1 LLNTSNEALSKK
13 RLSQFLPP
21 PRPWR
26 CSKAAGTTSLHF
38 FLLTKTMRLEG
49 LSRLCRNRRL
59 PFVLFCFSTPNPSCC
74 YTSTAFFS
82 KSSIISISVSRR
94 NNSSFL
100 KNNVGANRHLSSTT
114 MTSFGKWE
122 DGAQDAM
129 AKCILPLSSDSHKG
143 SSGRVGVL
151 GGSARYTGAPF
162 YAAMASLKAGA
173 DLSFVFCAQEASLP
187 IKCYSPELMVAP
199 VYNAM
204 EFDELVK
211 DSKEKSPEAE

>member
-1 LLNTSNEALSKK
+1 
-13 RLSQFLPP
+13 
-21 PRPWR
+21 
-26 CSKAAGTTSLHF
+26 
-38 FLLTKTMRLEG
+38 MRLEG

-59 PFVLFCFSTPNPSCC
+59 PLVLFCFSTPNPSCC
-74 YTSTAFFS
+74 YTTTAFFS
-82 KSSIISISVSRR
+82 KSSIISISSRR
-94 NNSSFL
+94 NNSSL
-100 KNNVGANRHLSSTT
+100 LNNNFGANRHLSSTT
-114 MTSFGKWE
+114 MSSFGKWE

-199 VYNAM
+199 VYIAS

-211 DSKEKSPEAE
+211 DSKEKSPKAE